1 MLCSVFEVQTDGLQ
15 ANRYRMI
22 QVQMDC
28 KSPLFVKRHI
38 YEQNLCR
45 KHSKSLVFYKLEFS
59 VTAGNICWM
68 SNVTARCQ
76 SLTTVLY
83 RYPHLQMALSFSSRC
98 KARIWNLFFHN
109 MNPFRRCFPPSSDF
123 TLSPLTDN
131 MFSGE
136 TWSDAFDK
144 GFVGKSIKLKL
155 DPLVALRT
163 KLTDTAKCEEDTFW
177 SIKLIMG
184 CNSLVKV

>member
-28 KSPLFVKRHI
+28 KSPLFVKRHK

-45 KHSKSLVFYKLEFS
+45 KQSKSLVFYKLEFFG
-59 VTAGNICWM
+59 TAGNICWM

-98 KARIWNLFFHN
+98 KLESGIFFPQHESFQEMFSAKLRFHPVSSYGQHVFWWNLI
-109 MNPFRRCFPPSSDF
+109 RC
-123 TLSPLTDN
+123 LWQRLCW
-131 MFSGE
+131 E
-136 TWSDAFDK
+136 
-144 GFVGKSIKLKL
+144 IH
-155 DPLVALRT
+155 
-163 KLTDTAKCEEDTFW
+163 
-177 SIKLIMG
+177 
-184 CNSLVKV
+184 